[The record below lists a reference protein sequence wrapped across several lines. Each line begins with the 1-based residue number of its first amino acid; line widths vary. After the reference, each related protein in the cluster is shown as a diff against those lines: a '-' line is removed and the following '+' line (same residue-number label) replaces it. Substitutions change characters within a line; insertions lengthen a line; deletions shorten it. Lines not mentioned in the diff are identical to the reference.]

1 MSCRRWALAASLVM
15 ALGGCAAPPAPVEP
29 APPAQPDRPIAAP
42 MRVWVLTSSHQ
53 LLQIDPARPQQV
65 LQQVSLQG
73 LADGESIVGMDY
85 RVARGQLYALS
96 DRGRLYTLD
105 PAQGR
110 LQRLGGADWPL
121 RLDGRA
127 IGFDFNPAADRIR
140 IVTERGQNLRAHPD
154 TGALVDA
161 DPVAEGFQPDGVLR
175 YAEGDPNAGRTPR
188 IEAAA
193 YTYNKR
199 DEKLTTNYAIDAG
212 LGLLVRQGSLEGVPP
227 VVSPNTGQLFT
238 VGSLGLPTPLR
249 QVSFDIADLDNTALA
264 AVTLPRERVSRLV
277 RIDLDTGRARMLG
290 VIGSG
295 EPVRALAIEP

>member
-1 MSCRRWALAASLVM
+1 M
-15 ALGGCAAPPAPVEP
+15 ATLGATLMGCAATPAPVVP
-29 APPAQPDRPIAAP
+29 TRPLETP
-42 MRVWVLTSSHQ
+42 VRVWVLTASHQ
-53 LLQIDPARPQQV
+53 LLQINPSRPAEV
-65 LQQVSLQG
+65 LRQAPLQG
-73 LADGESIVGMDY
+73 LAEGESIVGMDY

>member
-1 MSCRRWALAASLVM
+1 MSRRCWALVAGLVM
-15 ALGGCAAPPAPVEP
+15 VLGGCAAPPAPVETAPTAP
-29 APPAQPDRPIAAP
+29 AGRPLAAP

-65 LQQVSLQG
+65 LRRVSLQG

-85 RVARGQLYALS
+85 RVARGQLHALS
-96 DRGRLYTLD
+96 DQGRLYTLD
-105 PAQGR
+105 PSLGR
-110 LQRLGGADWPL
+110 LQRLGTAAWPL

-161 DPVAEGFQPDGVLR
+161 DPTAEGFQNDGALR
-175 YAEGDPNAGRTPR
+175 YAEGDPNAGRAPR

-193 YTYNKR
+193 YTYNKQ

-212 LGLLVRQGSLEGVPP
+212 LGLLVRQGSLEGAQP
-227 VVSPNTGQLFT
+227 VVSPNTGQLFA
-238 VGSLGLPTPLR
+238 VGSLGLATPLR

-264 AVTLPRERVSRLV
+264 AVTLPRERVSRLL
-277 RIDLDTGRARMLG
+277 RIDLDTGRARVVG
-290 VIGSG
+290 VIGTG

>member
-1 MSCRRWALAASLVM
+1 MNRRRWALASSLIM
-15 ALGGCAAPPAPVEP
+15 ALGGCAAPPVPVEP
-29 APPAQPDRPIAAP
+29 APLAQPDRPVAAP
-42 MRVWVLTSSHQ
+42 LRVWVLTFSHQ
-53 LLQIDPARPQQV
+53 LLQIDPDRPQQV
-65 LQQVSLQG
+65 LQRVPLQG
-73 LADGESIVGMDY
+73 LAHGEAIVGIDY

-96 DRGRLYTLD
+96 SQGRLYTLD

-110 LQRLGGADWPL
+110 LLRLGTADWPL
-121 RLDGRA
+121 RLHGGA

-140 IVTERGQNLRAHPD
+140 IVTGRGQNLRAHPD

-161 DPVAEGFQPDGVLR
+161 DPNADGFQPDGDLR
-175 YAEGDPNAGRTPR
+175 YADGDPNAGRSPR

-193 YTYNKR
+193 YTYNKQ

-212 LGLLVRQGSLEGVPP
+212 LGLLVRQGSPEGAQPM
-227 VVSPNTGQLFT
+227 VSPNTGQLFT

-277 RIDLDTGRARMLG
+277 RIDLDTGRARMVG
-290 VIGSG
+290 VIGAG

>member
-1 MSCRRWALAASLVM
+1 LPTFSCRSILTAALAATLV
-15 ALGGCAAPPAPVEP
+15 GCAAPPAPVAP
-29 APPAQPDRPIAAP
+29 ARPLETPI
-42 MRVWVLTSSHQ
+42 RVWVLTASHE
-53 LLQIDPARPQQV
+53 LLQIDPARPEQI
-65 LQQVSLQG
+65 LRRTPLQG
-73 LADGESIVGMDY
+73 LASGESIVGMDY

-96 DRGRLYTLD
+96 DLGRLYTLD
-105 PAQGR
+105 PTRGQ
-110 LQRLGGADWPL
+110 LQRLGPADWPL
-121 RLDGRA
+121 GLDGRA

-161 DPVAEGFQPDGVLR
+161 DPKTDGFQPDGVLR

-193 YTYNKR
+193 YTYNKQ

-227 VVSPNTGQLFT
+227 VVSPNTGRLFT
-238 VGSLGLPTPLR
+238 VGSLGLATPLR

-277 RIDLDTGRARMLG
+277 HIDLDTGRARLGG
-290 VIGSG
+290 VIGTG
-295 EPVRALAIEP
+295 APVRALAIEP